1 MVKLTKF
8 PLIFFFLMLF
18 VSGYSSA
25 EDNPDLNPD
34 PEGGAVFVSTPTRSE
49 AENLLKAKGWK
60 KGRNDRQDGS
70 YFYISIGYGEISTT
84 RDDKMIHD
92 ARYNAFIEA
101 FTEAKSNYVRAMGE
115 QITKEVSIKTYEN
128 LMPDTMAEDAI
139 NSAVGTDSGE
149 FDKLKKLISLKFD
162 SALKKEGYN
171 PELADA
177 EKRAI
182 QEKILRSR
190 EINTFATAAAQSM
203 VEGFQSYRT
212 YEGGKKG
219 ERGSITVVAIWS
231 PKLKQLAK
239 AVYSSSTTVPKGKAK
254 KPIKE
259 QLILDDPNVL
269 LASFGVKMFTNEI
282 GNMVLVSYGHASPS
296 FENDPGALS
305 SACDMA
311 ESKAKENI
319 VTFAKEQI
327 VFSSMRRETDKI
339 ETFERAG
346 MEANRSMNG
355 REFNDF
361 INSKSA
367 MKLEGYNIIGTYPI
381 RNTAL
386 YNSTDCVAVV
396 QWSPEGVEGANIIKK
411 DMSSSTSSNSST
423 DATTQDVQS
432 TTSGQTSSDDF

>member
-1 MVKLTKF
+1 
-8 PLIFFFLMLF
+8 
-18 VSGYSSA
+18 
-25 EDNPDLNPD
+25 
-34 PEGGAVFVSTPTRSE
+34 
-49 AENLLKAKGWK
+49 
-60 KGRNDRQDGS
+60 
-70 YFYISIGYGEISTT
+70 
-84 RDDKMIHD
+84 
-92 ARYNAFIEA
+92 
-101 FTEAKSNYVRAMGE
+101 
-115 QITKEVSIKTYEN
+115 
-128 LMPDTMAEDAI
+128 
-139 NSAVGTDSGE
+139 
-149 FDKLKKLISLKFD
+149 
-162 SALKKEGYN
+162 
-171 PELADA
+171 
-177 EKRAI
+177 
-182 QEKILRSR
+182 
-190 EINTFATAAAQSM
+190 
-203 VEGFQSYRT
+203 
-212 YEGGKKG
+212 
-219 ERGSITVVAIWS
+219 
-231 PKLKQLAK
+231 
-239 AVYSSSTTVPKGKAK
+239 
-254 KPIKE
+254 
-259 QLILDDPNVL
+259 
-269 LASFGVKMFTNEI
+269 MFTNEL

-423 DATTQDVQS
+423 DASKQDAQS